1 MLSVV
6 MPRVVAPCG
15 HLTLMVWVGSLSQ
28 KFTYTKI
35 KNYKIIVR
43 RLVNASPRANR
54 LEIANLG
61 TML

>member
-6 MPRVVAPCG
+6 MPRVVAPCE
-15 HLTLMVWVGSLSQ
+15 HLKLMVWVGSISQ
-28 KFTYTKI
+28 KSTYTKI

-54 LEIANLG
+54 LEIAYLG
-61 TML
+61 PML